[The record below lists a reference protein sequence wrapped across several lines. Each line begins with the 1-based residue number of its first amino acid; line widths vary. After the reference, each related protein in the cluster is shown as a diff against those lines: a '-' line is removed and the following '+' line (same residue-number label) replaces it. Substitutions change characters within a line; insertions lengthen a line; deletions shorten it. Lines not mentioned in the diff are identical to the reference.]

1 MVCQFICPTTCNWL
15 NRSQGLLDHHM
26 EVAQHN
32 PHMHTRTCTC
42 THTCT
47 HMHTHTHTHAH
58 TCTHMHTQMHTRM
71 CMYTHARTRTHTHT
85 HAHVHTH
92 TNMSVL
98 QFTLFHFA
106 DRSIRPFFP
115 IGFSFDTQ
123 VIINCQTGL
132 TMQQQ
137 LCHNGNCNVYGNY
150 SFHQVF

>member
-1 MVCQFICPTTCNWL
+1 MVCQFICPTTCSWL

-32 PHMHTRTCTC
+32 PHMHM
-42 THTCT
+42 
-47 HMHTHTHTHAH
+47 HM
-58 TCTHMHTQMHTRM
+58 HMHTQMHTRT
-71 CMYTHARTRTHTHT
+71 CMYTHAHTHTCTRAHTHT
-85 HAHVHTH
+85 H
-92 TNMSVL
+92 MSVL

-123 VIINCQTGL
+123 VIIHCQTRL

-137 LCHNGNCNVYGNY
+137 LCHNGNCNVWSNIMPVRKLQF
-150 SFHQVF
+150 SSSILMTSL